1 MKRLFVYLLIV
12 VMILS
17 GCSFT
22 SLNKGQDN
30 IIPAL
35 ESVSLDPEGVT
46 GSAISSMQGATTL
59 DEVTSSIG
67 GIQSNSSAGAI
78 QPGYSVG
85 QSNAG
90 DIQTTSGTGAIQST
104 AVGVT
109 EKTSSSEYSLVSNG
123 TGKGVNKNV
132 EDATSLLI
140 TLYYRSDNGFL
151 VPVTRKVTKQD
162 GIAKAVLTALVD
174 DSANREQL
182 DYYKLYPVIA
192 TGTKIRGMDIKN
204 GTAIVDFSKDF
215 DTCANA
221 DDEQKQLSSVVYTLT
236 GFSNIHN
243 VCIRVEGKPVSKLKN
258 GTALFDNMNR
268 NNIFINANQQEVAD
282 NRLKCDLFYNTV
294 SDNNIYIVPVSVLI
308 DCTDSSKVAEN
319 IINELVTKTSQSN
332 YNTSFPKGT
341 QLLSYT
347 ESDGVATL
355 DFSGELIK
363 YGGTENE
370 KGIINQLYY
379 TLGQIDG
386 VKKAIVLVKGKKQTL
401 PEGTEVWAEKTLPY
415 AVNEVIDN

>member
-1 MKRLFVYLLIV
+1 MKRLLVYLLIV

-22 SLNKGQDN
+22 SLNKEQDN

-35 ESVSLDPEGVT
+35 ESVSLDPEGTT
-46 GSAISSMQGATTL
+46 GSAISSIQGGTTL
-59 DEVTSSIG
+59 DAVTSSEG

-85 QSNAG
+85 
-90 DIQTTSGTGAIQST
+90 DIQSTTSTGAIQST
-104 AVGVT
+104 SSAAIGAT
-109 EKTSSSEYSLVSNG
+109 GKTSSSEYSIVSNG
-123 TGKGVNKNV
+123 TGKGVIKNV

-192 TGTKIRGMDIKN
+192 TGTKIIGMDIKN
-204 GTAIVDFSKDF
+204 GTAIVDFSKEF

-221 DDEQKQLSSVVYTLT
+221 NDEQKQLSSVVYTLT

-243 VCIRVEGKPVSKLKN
+243 ICIRIEGKPVSKLKN
-258 GTALFDNMNR
+258 GTAVFDNMNR

-294 SDNNIYIVPVSVLI
+294 SDNNIYLVPVSVLI

-386 VKKAIVLVKGKKQTL
+386 VKKAIVLVEGRKQTL